1 MSILIVHSSERSFA
15 RSTWSTAP
23 CCAANSREL
32 RFGRMSELR
41 AERRRLM
48 AQLDSRDSAISS
60 HSLRA
65 SNQQKGGAKV
75 LQAAH

>member
-1 MSILIVHSSERSFA
+1 MSTIDRSQLRTKLRQVNMEYSALLRSEF
-15 RSTWSTAP
+15 
-23 CCAANSREL
+23 REL

-48 AQLDSRDSAISS
+48 AQLDSRDLAISS